1 MCFVFFFLQY
11 YILTCFCVVSCMQR
25 SLWRKMKAEFVLLG
39 LVFTVEIFPNLKH
52 RASPE
57 LKEQLMHSFKP
68 GDCKYFCC

>member
-1 MCFVFFFLQY
+1 
-11 YILTCFCVVSCMQR
+11 
-25 SLWRKMKAEFVLLG
+25 MKAEFVLLG